1 MNWTIGRKLFV
12 LCGFGV
18 LVAVLVGAMG
28 MWGISRLQSETAHL
42 VTTMSALR
50 NHLEADMMHDA
61 LRADVLQALLAEDAN
76 EEERTK
82 INGDLAEH
90 AERFSSRLAANE
102 ALDLEPT
109 TKAAITDLR
118 PKLDA
123 YVKSAQSIVAL
134 ALRDHDEAEEQL
146 EQFQAAFEDLETA
159 QEKVSDLIEASVKQS
174 HEKQLSAEAQAN
186 EARTVSMA
194 VSALLL
200 VAMVAIATLITRSIT
215 RPLHAVVAGLRGVAE
230 GEGDLTR
237 RVKIDSK
244 DELGEL
250 AHWFNTFVARVQ
262 GTVAAIGRTTS
273 SIAESSEDMMAVSR
287 QMSGTASDA
296 SSGANLVSAAAEE
309 VSTSVQSVA
318 TATEEMTTSV
328 REIAENAAN
337 AAKVATQAVQ
347 VADSTNV
354 TIAKLGE
361 SSAEIGQVL
370 KVITSI
376 AEQTNLLALNATIE
390 AARAGEAGKGFAVVA
405 NEVKQLATQ
414 TATATEDIRARI
426 GAIQSN
432 SEAAV
437 TAMGQIASIIG
448 QIDDFANTI
457 ASAVEEQSATT
468 SQISNTVQEG
478 HHGTSEIARSITGVA
493 QAAQH
498 TSEGAVRT
506 QRSAEELGRLAG
518 DLRDLVSR
526 FKYEEGGASRNG
538 NGPRV
543 STPSYARAA

>member
-1 MNWTIGRKLFV
+1 
-12 LCGFGV
+12 
-18 LVAVLVGAMG
+18 
-28 MWGISRLQSETAHL
+28 
-42 VTTMSALR
+42 
-50 NHLEADMMHDA
+50 
-61 LRADVLQALLAEDAN
+61 
-76 EEERTK
+76 
-82 INGDLAEH
+82 
-90 AERFSSRLAANE
+90 
-102 ALDLEPT
+102 
-109 TKAAITDLR
+109 
-118 PKLDA
+118 
-123 YVKSAQSIVAL
+123 
-134 ALRDHDEAEEQL
+134 
-146 EQFQAAFEDLETA
+146 
-159 QEKVSDLIEASVKQS
+159 
-174 HEKQLSAEAQAN
+174 
-186 EARTVSMA
+186 
-194 VSALLL
+194 
-200 VAMVAIATLITRSIT
+200 
-215 RPLHAVVAGLRGVAE
+215 VAE

-237 RVKIDSK
+237 RVDLKTK

-262 GTVAAIGRTTS
+262 STVAAIGKTSS
-273 SIAESSEDMMAVSR
+273 SIAESSEDMMSASR
-287 QMSGTASDA
+287 QMSGTAGDA
-296 SSGANLVSAAAEE
+296 SSGANLVSAAAEQ

-318 TATEEMTTSV
+318 AATEEMTTSV

-337 AAKVATQAVQ
+337 AAKVATQAVA
-347 VADSTNV
+347 VADSTNA

-426 GAIQSN
+426 GAIQTN

-437 TAMGQIASIIG
+437 SAMGQIAGIIG

-468 SQISNTVQEG
+468 SQISNTVHEG
-478 HHGTSEIARSITGVA
+478 HQGTAEIAKSITGVA

-538 NGPRV
+538 TGPRV
-543 STPSYARAA
+543 SKPSYAKAA